1 MEPAHSGWTLQGSTV
16 MHGRGSPRAQ
26 STYGPFLGRGR
37 SSTECGSQPCSI
49 VEFSLSS
56 NKEIFVSH
64 FQKHFTL
71 EIFRHSSREKKMM
84 NFYVLLP
91 CFDYCHNLSVFFHL
105 SSPTLF
111 IYYSDWSI
119 LKVIPDVRL

>member
-64 FQKHFTL
+64 FADFFPSFSL
-71 EIFRHSSREKKMM
+71 IFFFKII
-84 NFYVLLP
+84 LLKEFSGGKFGKFRKVQGA
-91 CFDYCHNLSVFFHL
+91 CEFFDH
-105 SSPTLF
+105 
-111 IYYSDWSI
+111 I
-119 LKVIPDVRL
+119 

>member
-84 NFYVLLP
+84 NQQL
-91 CFDYCHNLSVFFHL
+91 
-105 SSPTLF
+105 
-111 IYYSDWSI
+111 
-119 LKVIPDVRL
+119 